1 MTGMRQQRGVA
12 LLTAL
17 AVVALATVAATYM
30 MSAQQLQIRRTGN
43 QLIQEQAWQY
53 ALGAEAWSKTI
64 LAQDAADNDID
75 ALDENWAIELPP
87 LPIDGGS
94 LSGRL
99 TDLQGRFNLNN
110 LVNSEGKLDAESLG
124 QFQKLLDGQN
134 LPPELS
140 QAIADWQDR
149 DIEAQGGSGAEDDF
163 YSGLESPYRTPN
175 QKISSTSELRL
186 IRGIDDEQ
194 LALLKPLVTA
204 LPEQTSIN
212 VNTAPAELFESL
224 GISKEDAQKLAE
236 QLKEEPVESVDEFKK
251 IPEVSKHEIETAR
264 LGVESQY
271 FLLEVT
277 VEIGQIRSRLSSV
290 IFRDKN
296 GISRT
301 IQRSQS
307 VL

>member
-1 MTGMRQQRGVA
+1 MTGIKQQRGVA

-43 QLIQEQAWQY
+43 QLLQEQAWQY

-64 LAQDAADNDID
+64 LAQDAADNNID

-87 LPIDGGS
+87 LPIEGGS

-110 LVNSEGKLDAESLG
+110 LVNNSGKLDAQSLG
-124 QFQKLLDGQN
+124 QFQTLLQDQN
-134 LPPELS
+134 LPIDLA
-140 QAIADWQDR
+140 QAIADWQDS

-163 YSGLESPYRTPN
+163 YAGLESPYRTPN

-194 LALLKPLVTA
+194 LVLLKPLVTA
-204 LPEQTSIN
+204 LPEQTLLN
-212 VNTAPAELFESL
+212 VNTAPVEVFLSL
-224 GISKEDAQKLAE
+224 GISKEDAEKLTE
-236 QLKEEPVESVDEFKK
+236 RLKEDPVESIADFEKLS
-251 IPEVSKHEIETAR
+251 EVSKYKIDTSK
-264 LGVESQY
+264 LSVESQY

-290 IFRDKN
+290 IFRDKD

>member
-1 MTGMRQQRGVA
+1 MTDIRRQRGVA

-75 ALDENWAIELPP
+75 SLDENWAIELPP
-87 LPIDGGS
+87 LPIEGGS

-110 LVNSEGKLDAESLG
+110 LVNSSGKLNTASLD
-124 QFQKLLDGQN
+124 QLQKLLQAQN
-134 LPPELS
+134 LPIELAE
-140 QAIADWQDR
+140 AIADWQDE

-163 YSGLESPYRTPN
+163 YSGLETPYRTPN

-194 LALLKPLVTA
+194 LVLLKPLVTA
-204 LPEQTSIN
+204 LPEQTSLN
-212 VNTAPAELFESL
+212 VNTASAEVFTSL
-224 GISKEDAQKLAE
+224 GIAKEDAKQLAE
-236 QLKEEPVESVDEFKK
+236 RLKEEPVESIADFEKLS
-251 IPEVSKHEIETAR
+251 EVSKYKIDTSK
-264 LGVESQY
+264 LSVESQY

-290 IFRDKN
+290 IFRDKD

>member
-1 MTGMRQQRGVA
+1 MTGPRRQHGIA

-53 ALGAEAWSKTI
+53 ALGADAWSKTI
-64 LAQDAADNDID
+64 LAQDAADNNID
-75 ALDENWAIELPP
+75 ALDENWAVELPP
-87 LPIDGGS
+87 LPIEGGS

-110 LVNSEGKLDAESLG
+110 LVNSEGKLDAESLEL
-124 QFQKLLDGQN
+124 FQKLLEGQG
-134 LPPELS
+134 LAVELA
-140 QAIADWQDR
+140 QAIADWQDK

-163 YSGLESPYRTPN
+163 YSGLETPYRTPN

-186 IRGIDDEQ
+186 IRGIDTKM

-204 LPEQTSIN
+204 LPEQTALN
-212 VNTAPAELFESL
+212 VNTAPAEVFVSL
-224 GISKEDAQKLAE
+224 GIAKEDAEKLAE
-236 QLKEEPVESVDEFKK
+236 RLKEDPVESVDNFKK
-251 IPEVSKHEIETAR
+251 LSEVSKYEIETGKLDVA
-264 LGVESQY
+264 SQY

-290 IFRDKN
+290 IFRNKD

>member
-1 MTGMRQQRGVA
+1 MTGLKRQQGVA

-53 ALGAEAWSKTI
+53 ALGAEAWAKTI

-87 LPIDGGS
+87 LPIEGGS

-110 LVNSEGKLDAESLG
+110 LVNNEGKLDAQSLG
-124 QFQKLLDGQN
+124 QFQKLLEAQG
-134 LPPELS
+134 LPVDLA

-149 DIEAQGGSGAEDDF
+149 DIEAQGGAGAEDDF
-163 YSGLESPYRTPN
+163 YAGLETPYRAPN
-175 QKISSTSELRL
+175 QQISSTSELRL
-186 IRGIDDEQ
+186 IRGIDDEK
-194 LALLKPLVTA
+194 LVLLEPLVTA
-204 LPEQTSIN
+204 LPEPTFLN
-212 VNTAPAELFESL
+212 VNTTKAEMFTAL
-224 GISKEDAQKLAE
+224 GLSKEEAIQLAE
-236 QLKEEPVESVDEFKK
+236 RLKEDPVESIEEFKK
-251 IPEVSKHEIETAR
+251 LSEVSKYEIETDK
-264 LGVESQY
+264 LSVESQY

-277 VEIGQIRSRLSSV
+277 VEIGQIRSGLSSV
-290 IFRDKN
+290 IFRDKD

>member
-1 MTGMRQQRGVA
+1 MTGIRRQRGVA

-30 MSAQQLQIRRTGN
+30 MSAQQLQIRRAGN
-43 QLIQEQAWQY
+43 QLLQEQAWQY

-64 LAQDAADNDID
+64 LAQDAADNNID

-87 LPIDGGS
+87 LPIEGGS

-110 LVNSEGKLDAESLG
+110 LVNSEGKLNAESLD
-124 QFQKLLDGQN
+124 QFQKLLEGQG
-134 LPPELS
+134 LPVDLA
-140 QAIADWQDR
+140 QAIADWQDE

-163 YSGLESPYRTPN
+163 YSGLETPYRTPN

-186 IRGIDDEQ
+186 IRGIDAEK
-194 LALLKPLVTA
+194 LVLLKPLVTA
-204 LPEQTSIN
+204 LPEQTSLN
-212 VNTAPAELFESL
+212 VNTAPAEVFASL
-224 GISKEDAQKLAE
+224 GIAKEDAKQLAE
-236 QLKEEPVESVDEFKK
+236 RLKEDPVESVEDFKK
-251 IPEVSKHEIETAR
+251 LSEVSKYEIETGK
-264 LGVESQY
+264 LDVTSQY

-290 IFRDKN
+290 IFRDKD